1 MNFFRLFLSVALP
14 ACLLTL
20 PLSAAPLKDIPSR
33 FEQPDGTV
41 VMLVTSGDEF
51 SRVTTD
57 LKGFTV
63 VRDFATGWLHY
74 ADLIDGKLA
83 PTILAAGIDDPAAAG
98 LQPGLRP
105 TLRESRRNPG
115 VRGVARAG
123 DVTPSVG
130 QINNLFVFIRFS
142 DDETMYE
149 ESDLYDEK
157 FNSTADGHASMRAF
171 FSEVSMGA
179 VDVRTIFT
187 PPPDGAWMTAWTSP
201 KSRQYYQPYDAR
213 SNTQGYSGDME
224 AQMREHAML
233 RDALA
238 GIEDL
243 IPPDIDFDAN
253 DDGWFDNVIFMIQG
267 WPDGWSDLLW
277 PHKWEFYEAPS
288 VAGLQVG
295 TYNLQLS
302 VLMRV
307 SPGTFA
313 HEMYHSF
320 GAPDLYHYS
329 QDGRV
334 PVGPWD
340 LMEATG
346 MEAAQ
351 HPLAYM
357 KWKYGNWI
365 EDIPIVSENSDI
377 TLHSSWMNGT
387 QAVRIPVPESDKEY
401 FVVEYRRRLGLF
413 ETQLPSS
420 GLIVYRINPDLEGI
434 GNREGP
440 PDEVYVFRPGEG
452 PKTNGS
458 LKDATMKSGGRTVMN
473 DVTDP
478 PLFLKDGTTVELRIY
493 DVGEVGDTISF
504 KVCLVAPGCGELV
517 CGSDG
522 FGGWCGDC
530 PAGNWCLGGA
540 CVPCTCDGRDCGDDG
555 CGNSCGTCDD
565 QDQCT
570 TDECVDYKCV
580 FTISDGLACD
590 DGDLCTSDDMCS
602 ALGAC
607 AGTPYTCSPG
617 RCMSD
622 STCKGDGTCKPVWA
636 PLGTSC
642 DDNDPCTMNDA
653 CNDKKKCVGEQYACL
668 PGPCDSAADCDGTG
682 GCQATFMAVG
692 TPCDDSNPETVD
704 DACTPEGVCAG
715 QVPQTHDVIED
726 ANGNADTVQA
736 TDEGE
741 KPVEETAPASGG
753 CSASD
758 GIPGAAW
765 LPLAIALGYL
775 LSSRRRFDRRAR

>member
-1 MNFFRLFLSVALP
+1 MKLFRLFVAAFLL
-14 ACLLTL
+14 ACSPSSLLL
-20 PLSAAPLKDIPSR
+20 AAPLRNIPST
-33 FEQPDGTV
+33 FIQPDGTV
-41 VMLVTSGDEF
+41 VMLLTSGDEF
-51 SRVTTD
+51 SRTTTD
-57 LKGFTV
+57 QKGFTV
-63 VRDFATGWLHY
+63 VRDFDTGWLLY
-74 ADLIDGKLA
+74 AELIEGRLA
-83 PTILAAGIDDPAAAG
+83 PTLLAAGIDDPAEAG
-98 LQPGLRP
+98 IRPGIRP
-105 TLRESRRNPG
+105 TIDESRGYR
-115 VRGVARAG
+115 RLTRVARAG
-123 DVTPSVG
+123 DITPSVG

-149 ESDLYDEK
+149 ESDLYEEK
-157 FNSTADGHASMRAF
+157 FNSTAQGHASMRAF
-171 FSEVSMGA
+171 FNEVSMGA
-179 VDVRTIFT
+179 VDVRTVFT

-201 KSRQYYQPYDAR
+201 RSRQYYQPFDAK

-224 AQMREHAML
+224 AQMREHALL

-238 GIEDL
+238 GIEDM
-243 IPPDIDFDAN
+243 IPAEIDFDAN
-253 DDGWFDNVIFMIQG
+253 NDGWFDNVIFMIQG

-277 PHKWEFYEAPS
+277 PHKWEFYEAPT

-320 GAPDLYHYS
+320 GAPDLYHYNH
-329 QDGRV
+329 DGRV

-340 LMEATG
+340 LMESTG

-365 EDIPIVSENSDI
+365 DDIPVISENSEI
-377 TLHSSWMNGT
+377 TLSSSWKEGT
-387 QAVRIPVPESDKEY
+387 QAVRIPVPESDSEY

-452 PKTNGS
+452 PQTNGN
-458 LKDATMKSGGRTVMN
+458 LKDATMKAGGRNVMN
-473 DVTDP
+473 NVTDP
-478 PLFLKDGTTVELRIY
+478 ALFLKDGTTVELRIY
-493 DVGEVGDTISF
+493 DVGEIGDTISF

-530 PAGNWCLGGA
+530 STGNWCLDGA
-540 CVPCTCDGRDCGDDG
+540 CVPCSCEGRDCGDDG
-555 CGNSCGTCDD
+555 CGNSCGSCND

-570 TDECVDYKCV
+570 SDECIDYKCV
-580 FTISDGLACD
+580 FTISNGLSCD
-590 DGDLCTSDDMCS
+590 DADLCTSDDRCD
-602 ALGAC
+602 ALGSC
-607 AGTPYTCSPG
+607 SGTPYTCSPG

-653 CNDKKKCVGEQYACL
+653 CNDKKKCVGELYSCQ
-668 PGPCDSAADCDGTG
+668 PGPCDSAAECDGSG

-692 TPCDDSNPETVD
+692 SPCDDLNADTVD
-704 DACTPEGVCAG
+704 DTCSAEGVCAG
-715 QVPQTHDVIED
+715 HVPQVQDIIED
-726 ANGNADTVQA
+726 ASPNGDVVGP
-736 TDEGE
+736 TDSID
-741 KPVEETAPASGG
+741 KPVEEGVPVSGG
-753 CSASD
+753 CTTSNQA
-758 GIPGAAW
+758 PVTAW
-765 LPLAIALGYL
+765 MPLMIAIGL
-775 LSSRRRFDRRAR
+775 LVSIRRRINSLTR